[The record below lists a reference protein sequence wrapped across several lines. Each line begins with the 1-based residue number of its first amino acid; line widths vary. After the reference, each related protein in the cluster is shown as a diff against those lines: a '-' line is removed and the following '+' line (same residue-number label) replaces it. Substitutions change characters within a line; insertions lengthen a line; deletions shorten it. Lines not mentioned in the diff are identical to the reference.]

1 MYNFSMSR
9 NIPSP
14 IALRAFEAAAR
25 HLSFTR
31 AAQELSVT
39 QSAVSHQV
47 KALEGDLG
55 VRLFLRL
62 TRQLRLTKVGET
74 LLAVLRGSYDRIEET
89 VNEIQ
94 SGSDASPLSIGLTS
108 YFASRWLTRRIGRF
122 SAQHPDIEMR
132 LHLANDPINFDRM
145 DLDLAVA
152 WGRGDWPG
160 LVSELLVP
168 TRVIVVCSPALIK
181 EGPPL
186 RELADL
192 RHHTL
197 LHEMDHVFW
206 HDWLAASGAGAVV
219 LGASVTMNDPNVVH
233 QAAIEGQGVALGA
246 EAFLDDEISQGRLVQ
261 PFDRAVELDGAYYLV
276 HPYGA
281 RNRPNVNAF
290 CEWLSVETRTTGP
303 RSSRVKSVNTAPA
316 L

>member
-1 MYNFSMSR
+1 MYNSAMSR

-14 IALRAFEAAAR
+14 VALRAFEAAAR

-31 AAQELSVT
+31 AAHELSVT

-47 KALEGDLG
+47 KALEGELE

-62 TRQLRLTKVGET
+62 TRQLRLTKAGEA
-74 LLAVLRGSYDRIEET
+74 LLAVLRDSFDRIEET
-89 VNEIQ
+89 INEMR
-94 SGSDASPLSIGLTS
+94 SGSDAGPLNIGLTP

-145 DLDLAVA
+145 DIDLAVA
-152 WGRGDWPG
+152 WGRGEWLD

-168 TRVIVVCSPALIK
+168 TRVIAVCSPALVK
-181 EGPPL
+181 KGPPL
-186 RELADL
+186 RDLADL

-197 LHEMDHVFW
+197 LHETDHGFW
-206 HDWLAASGAGAVV
+206 HDWLADSGAGDVTV
-219 LGASVTMNDPNVVH
+219 GPSVTMNDPNVVH
-233 QAAIEGQGVALGA
+233 QAAVEGQGVALGA

-276 HPYGA
+276 HPHGA

-290 CEWLSVETRTTGP
+290 CEWLSIEARTTGP
-303 RSSRVKSVNTAPA
+303 RSSRVERVNTVPA